1 MKELYIEQL
10 YMKKFRKFKEARI
23 KFNKGFNFLVGA
35 NGNGKTSIL
44 RALALNTNTD
54 SVGDSRVGE
63 DSEFHTIFTYNEKRY
78 KIGLGKGWVNP
89 NSLGYRTTSIM
100 SLPAPEREEGIIS
113 LSTGRINEEVPVY
126 APLFISAYR
135 KVEYTRIEGMR
146 REDVASVQRQKYR
159 NNAAKNI
166 NGSLLP
172 NSKQWLINRYFI
184 IEKDWGYIE
193 KENWNW
199 LISNLNKMSPK
210 NMTFKF
216 KDIGKDLEPRFDL
229 NGQIT
234 YFEELSAGYH
244 SILSIIFSIF
254 EWVEA
259 INEGNE
265 RLVKNAK
272 GTVVIDELDVHLHP
286 QWQLTITDSLRAMF
300 PSIQFIV
307 TTHSPHIIATAK
319 EGEII
324 KIPSSEMF
332 SVSASDKNYQGWT
345 TDQILEDIMEVS
357 NLNESYLD
365 ELIEKASEFFNN
377 KELEKFNHI
386 YKEIKKITHPNDPIT
401 SQFQIMLAR
410 LNLMENEIE

>member
-10 YMKKFRKFKEARI
+10 YMKKFRKFEEARI

-44 RALALNTNTD
+44 RALALNSNTD
-54 SVGDSRVGE
+54 SVADSRVGE
-63 DSEFHTIFTYNEKRY
+63 DSELHTIFTYNEKRY
-78 KIGLGKGWVNP
+78 KIGFGKGWVNP
-89 NSLGYRTTSIM
+89 TSLGYRTTSIM
-100 SLPAPEREEGIIS
+100 SFQPPEREEGIIS
-113 LSTGRINEEVPVY
+113 LSTSRINGEVPIY

-146 REDVASVQRQKYR
+146 REEVASVQRQHYR

-166 NGSLLP
+166 NGTLLP

-184 IEKDWGYIE
+184 IEKDWGYVE
-193 KENWNW
+193 KENWDW
-199 LISNLNKMSPK
+199 LITNLNKMSPK

-216 KDIGKDLEPRFDL
+216 KDIGKDLEPRFEL

-234 YFEELSAGYH
+234 YFEELSAGFH

-286 QWQLTITDSLRAMF
+286 QWQLTITESLRAMF

-332 SVSASDKNYQGWT
+332 SVSASEKNYQGWT

-365 ELIEKASEFFNN
+365 ELIEKASEYFNN
-377 KELEKFNHI
+377 KELEKFNYI
-386 YKEIKKITHPNDPIT
+386 YNEVKKITHPNDPIT